1 MRIVITD
8 NNFISDE
15 PERAVL
21 SAAGLSVERYNCR
34 TEEDM
39 IEAGKGADAVIVQFA
54 PVTRRVIEAWTTCK
68 LIVRYGIGYDNV
80 DVKAAEQ
87 AGIIVCNVPSYCLD
101 EVADHT
107 CALLLSGLRK
117 VVAFH
122 QSVRSGEWNVE
133 KVAKPMPR
141 FAGSVIGLV
150 GFGRIGA
157 RVAER
162 LKPFGFTIMT
172 YDPYLSADKA
182 EQLGVKKAD
191 TLEELLSKADAISLH
206 SPLTEETFHLI
217 NETSLKWMKPGA
229 WIVNTSRG
237 ALIDTHAL
245 SAALRDGTIGGAAID
260 VFEQEPLPADHPL
273 RNCENVILTPHA
285 AYYSDSALITLQ
297 TQAAEEVV
305 RLFRGLPLAS
315 PVNKPEKP
323 RYVQGVS
330 A

>member
-8 NNFISDE
+8 SNFVSDE

-21 SAAGLSVERYNCR
+21 SAAGLTVERFNCR
-34 TEEDM
+34 TEEEM
-39 IEAGKGADAVIVQFA
+39 IEAGKGADAVLVQFA
-54 PVTRRVIEAWTTCK
+54 PVTRRVIEAWTSCR

-80 DVKAAEQ
+80 YIPAADG
-87 AGIIVCNVPSYCLD
+87 AGIAVCNVPSYCLD

-117 VVAFH
+117 VVAFDR
-122 QSVRSGEWNVE
+122 SVRSGEWNVE

-141 FAGSVIGLV
+141 FADSVVGLI

-162 LKPFGFTIMT
+162 IRPFGFQILI
-172 YDPYLSADKA
+172 YDPYMSADKA
-182 EQLGVKKAD
+182 EQLGVHKAA

-206 SPLTEETFHLI
+206 SPLTEDTKHLI
-217 NETSLKWMKPGA
+217 NATTLSQMKSGA
-229 WIVNTSRG
+229 LLVNTSRG
-237 ALIDTHAL
+237 GLIDTEAL
-245 SAALRDGTIGGAAID
+245 ATALNEGTIGGAAID
-260 VFEQEPLPADHPL
+260 VFEQEPLQNDHPL
-273 RNCENVILTPHA
+273 RSCDNLILTPHA

-305 RLFRGLPLAS
+305 RLAQGLPLAS
-315 PVNKPEKP
+315 QVNRPSGG
-323 RYVQGVS
+323 QGGS
-330 A
+330 R